1 MGTYRSIFEISG
13 KLGDEVFYLLN
24 GKPVVRKI
32 GRRNKNSSSKGLQ
45 KVAQQNTEFAKA
57 SAAGKFFRQAM
68 KEELECFNDR
78 YLYQK
83 INQLMLN
90 IKNCDTAVAG
100 EKTVNGGLE
109 TLEGA
114 DLFANF
120 PFAKHKN
127 GIPKLLFVQALKTG
141 LKAKLSSVPVC
152 DCQLI
157 ELQINLDNGK
167 FRKNSIVF
175 PSAKELVFK
184 KAFRKKKGCVSLFF
198 VFGEDFLSGVV
209 LGGEL

>member
-24 GKPVVRKI
+24 GKPVVRKV
-32 GRRNKNSSSKGLQ
+32 GKRKKGTKSTGLQ
-45 KVAQQNTEFAKA
+45 KVVKQNTEFGKA

-68 KEELECFNDR
+68 KEELDSLNDR

-120 PFAKHKN
+120 SFAKHKN

-152 DCQLI
+152 DCQFI
-157 ELQINLDNGK
+157 ELQINLDNGN

-184 KAFRKKKGCVSLFF
+184 KAFRKKKECVSLFF

-209 LGGEL
+209 LGEDL

>member
-1 MGTYRSIFEISG
+1 
-13 KLGDEVFYLLN
+13 
-24 GKPVVRKI
+24 
-32 GRRNKNSSSKGLQ
+32 
-45 KVAQQNTEFAKA
+45 
-57 SAAGKFFRQAM
+57 
-68 KEELECFNDR
+68 
-78 YLYQK
+78 
-83 INQLMLN
+83 MLN

-114 DLFANF
+114 GLFANF

-175 PSAKELVFK
+175 PAAKELVFK

-198 VFGEDFLSGVV
+198 VFGEGFLSGVV
-209 LGGEL
+209 LGEDVKG